1 LHAGGHPDCERL
13 AVPYGLYISAEG
25 AHALNQRLEVL
36 ANNLANVDTT
46 AFKRD
51 LALFQARFTEADEQG
66 LDQPGSGT
74 FNDLSGGVRL
84 EQTKTDF
91 SQGPMRSTGAEFDMA
106 IQGEGYF
113 VVQKGEQQLLTR
125 AGNFQL
131 NGINQLVTADGYPVL
146 NDAGTPIVIDSPWQ
160 LSPSG
165 EVAQAG
171 GLTPLAIVRP
181 QSLGD
186 LAKHGENL
194 FAPLSP
200 PIAMPPAERRV
211 SSGYLEGS
219 GVRPTVE
226 MMELIETSR
235 AFEANVNMI
244 KHQDQAMG
252 SLISRVLKDA

>member
-1 LHAGGHPDCERL
+1 
-13 AVPYGLYISAEG
+13 VPYGLYISAEG

-51 LALFQARFTEADEQG
+51 LALFRARFTEADEQG

-74 FNDLSGGVRL
+74 INDLSGGVQFQ
-84 EQTKTDF
+84 ETKTDF
-91 SQGPMRSTGAEFDMA
+91 SQGPLRNTGAEFDMA
-106 IQGEGYF
+106 IRGDGFF
-113 VVQKGEQQLLTR
+113 VVQKGDKEFLTR

-131 NGINQLVTADGYPVL
+131 NSENQLVTADGYPVL
-146 NDAGTPIVIDSPWQ
+146 SDAGTPIIIDSPWQ
-160 LSPSG
+160 LTENG

-171 GLTPLAIVRP
+171 AITPLAMVRP
-181 QSLGD
+181 QSYGD
-186 LAKHGENL
+186 LVKSGENL
-194 FAPLSP
+194 FMPLTP
-200 PIAMPPAERRV
+200 PEPLPQGDRRV
-211 SSGYLEGS
+211 AGGYLEGS

-244 KHQDQAMG
+244 RYQDQAMG
-252 SLISRVLKDA
+252 SLISRVLKEG